1 MIQFECKEIIMLDAK
16 IFDEMAKK
24 FTDSLPP
31 ALKSM
36 QEEMEKNFK
45 MILHSTFSK
54 LDLVTKEEFD
64 RQVKVLEKTRG
75 KIDRLEKELD
85 KLLKEKNTTNKK
97 SK

>member
-1 MIQFECKEIIMLDAK
+1 MLDTK

-45 MILHSTFSK
+45 TILQSTFSK

-85 KLLKEKNTTNKK
+85 KLLKEKSATTKK

>member
-1 MIQFECKEIIMLDAK
+1 MLDTK

-45 MILHSTFSK
+45 TILQSTFSK
-54 LDLVTKEEFD
+54 LDLVTK
-64 RQVKVLEKTRG
+64 G

-85 KLLKEKNTTNKK
+85 KILKEKSATTKK

>member
-1 MIQFECKEIIMLDAK
+1 MLDTK

-45 MILHSTFSK
+45 NIMQSTFSK
-54 LDLVTKEEFD
+54 LDLVTKEDFD
-64 RQVKVLEKTRG
+64 RQVKVLEKTRN
-75 KIDRLEKELD
+75 KIDHLEKELD
-85 KLLKEKNTTNKK
+85 KLLSEKNTPSKK
-97 SK
+97 SKTKDKDK